1 MKAAAD
7 SNLKGCKLELGG
19 KSPCIVFPDADVNL
33 AAQICHAAVFANNVK
48 NLLTNFYQ
56 ISSCTRTGLL
66 LNFFFK

>member
-33 AAQICHAAVFANNVK
+33 AAQICHAAVFANNVDK
-48 NLLTNFYQ
+48 FVNKFLPN
-56 ISSCTRTGLL
+56 
-66 LNFFFK
+66 

>member
-33 AAQICHAAVFANNVK
+33 AAQICHAAVFANNV
-48 NLLTNFYQ
+48 N
-56 ISSCTRTGLL
+56 
-66 LNFFFK
+66 